1 MREDDD
7 EEPCQWRITIK
18 DDDKERATMTAK
30 DNDRR
35 GKYGKMQTGDD
46 DDERGWW

>member
-7 EEPCQWRITIK
+7 EEPCQWRITIM
-18 DDDKERATMTAK
+18 DDDKERTTIKAK

-35 GKYGKMQTGDD
+35 GKYGKMLTGDD
-46 DDERGWW
+46 ADDGGRR